1 MEHGVNL
8 TKESN
13 MNYEDYGYFDWQRE
27 ELVKYINKLN
37 ADSET
42 LMEENPGLW
51 ISKLTNNPDHW
62 AEYGVYDPYTL
73 DAYLDAEAARE
84 TRKEYYE

>member
-1 MEHGVNL
+1 
-8 TKESN
+8 

-51 ISKLTNNPDHW
+51 ISKLTNNPVHW

-84 TRKEYYE
+84 TRKEYL

>member
-84 TRKEYYE
+84 TRKEYL

>member
-27 ELVKYINKLN
+27 ELVKYIDKLN

-42 LMEENPGLW
+42 LMEENTGLW

-84 TRKEYYE
+84 IRKEAL

>member
-1 MEHGVNL
+1 MKTVVFFFNDTATTEI
-8 TKESN
+8 
-13 MNYEDYGYFDWQRE
+13 Y
-27 ELVKYINKLN
+27 
-37 ADSET
+37 T
-42 LMEENPGLW
+42 LSLHDALPIYENPGLW

-84 TRKEYYE
+84 TRKEYL

>member
-13 MNYEDYGYFDWQRE
+13 MNYEDYGYFDWQRN
-27 ELVKYINKLN
+27 ELVKYIDKLN

-84 TRKEYYE
+84 TRKEYL

>member
-1 MEHGVNL
+1 
-8 TKESN
+8 
-13 MNYEDYGYFDWQRE
+13 MNYEDYGYFDWQRN
-27 ELVKYINKLN
+27 ELVKHIDKLN
-37 ADSET
+37 ADSEK
-42 LMEENPGLW
+42 LMDENPSLW

-84 TRKEYYE
+84 TRKEYL